1 MINTQLLKSKMVLNN
16 DDAKGISNA
25 MNISTATYSAKLNNK
40 KEFKTSEIEIIIDRY
55 NLTSEEVMNIFFTKQ
70 VT

>member
-16 DDAKGISNA
+16 DDAKAISNA
-25 MNISTATYSAKLNNK
+25 MSISTATYSAKLNNK